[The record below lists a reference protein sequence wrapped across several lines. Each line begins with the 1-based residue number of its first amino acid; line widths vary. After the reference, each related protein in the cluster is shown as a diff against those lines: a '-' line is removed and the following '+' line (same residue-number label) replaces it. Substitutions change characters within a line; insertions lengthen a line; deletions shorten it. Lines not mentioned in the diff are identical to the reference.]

1 MRKNLIF
8 INSFHLHVRS
18 IFAVCWDEVKFL
30 CQFISYYKF
39 TFGLFELWL
48 LPWRN
53 LSPSTHISCV
63 ISRRLRKLNS
73 LTAGE
78 IPFTHLT
85 SGVWKFF
92 VCKNLHAG
100 KKKGT
105 RPAAVGFL
113 PATAQIFQVWRP
125 LRKWAVN
132 GAPAADF
139 LKKGDAHTYRLSN
152 LRHRLNLGTNE
163 LYLQIYSCVKIFAG
177 RNHCNFFMSGW
188 PRLIKKNWRG
198 CALSLE
204 VQHLPAIRHRLE

>member
-1 MRKNLIF
+1 MKWNFCGNLLAIT
-8 INSFHLHVRS
+8 NSPLGCLNYDCC
-18 IFAVCWDEVKFL
+18 VCCRGV
-30 CQFISYYKF
+30 IYPRAPIY
-39 TFGLFELWL
+39 
-48 LPWRN
+48 
-53 LSPSTHISCV
+53 IVCV

-92 VCKNLHAG
+92 VCKNLNAG

-113 PATAQIFQVWRP
+113 PATAQISQVWRP

-139 LKKGDAHTYRLSN
+139 LKKGDAHTF
-152 LRHRLNLGTNE
+152 
-163 LYLQIYSCVKIFAG
+163 KFATSSEFG
-177 RNHCNFFMSGW
+177 HKWIISA
-188 PRLIKKNWRG
+188 
-198 CALSLE
+198 ALFLC
-204 VQHLPAIRHRLE
+204 